1 MFLEQILAR
10 TRLDLEERQRLL
22 PLERLQ
28 ERAAAQP
35 PARDFAAALQPNPGD
50 HGLRLIAE
58 IKRASPSKGPLAPDL
73 DPVALARTYEAAG
86 AAAISVLT
94 EPHFFLGAPEHLT
107 AVKEAVSLPVLR
119 KDFIVDEYQVYEA
132 RAWGA
137 DALLLICAAL
147 TAQELER
154 LLTLTRQ
161 LGMEALVEVHSPAEA
176 RMAVTAGARVIGV
189 NSRDLVTFS
198 MNPFLIRELRRLI
211 PADCIVV
218 AESGIHTE
226 ADARRL
232 RRYDVQ
238 AMLVGESLVK
248 AGDVR
253 GQIKRLLHGSN
264 HGIQVKICG
273 LRRPEALRAALES
286 GADLLGLM
294 FYPQSK
300 RYLAPS
306 QVRQLLS
313 EAGYLAL
320 AEQGQAVPDLVGVF
334 VNEESQ
340 RINELAEELG
350 LHFVQ
355 LHGTESPEFC
365 ASLQRPV
372 IKALPVRGPR
382 ALEEAHRY
390 ATVAW
395 RLLLDT
401 PSASYGGSGLTHDWE
416 LARTIAAELPVLLAG
431 GLTPANVA
439 EAIATVR
446 PWGVDVSS
454 GVESNGEKDPGK
466 IRAFI
471 EAVRQSSQQLPAL
484 EAIWQ

>member
-10 TRLDLEERQRLL
+10 TRLDLTERQRLL
-22 PLERLQ
+22 PLERLR

-35 PARDFAAALQPNPGD
+35 PARDFVAALQPEPGAR
-50 HGLRLIAE
+50 GLRLIAE
-58 IKRASPSKGPLAPDL
+58 IKRASPSKGALAPDL
-73 DPVALARTYEAAG
+73 DPVVLARTYEAAG

-94 EPHFFLGAPEHLT
+94 EPHFFLGAPEHLS
-107 AVKEAVSLPVLR
+107 AVKAAVGLPVLR

-147 TAQELER
+147 REEELRR

-161 LGMEALVEVHSPAEA
+161 LGMEALVEVHSAAEA
-176 RMAVTAGARVIGV
+176 QMAVAAGARVIGV

-198 MNPFLIRELRRLI
+198 MNPFLIRELRQLI
-211 PADCIVV
+211 PADRILV

-253 GQIKRLLHGSN
+253 GQISRLLRGAN
-264 HGIQVKICG
+264 QAVQVKICG
-273 LRRPEALRAALES
+273 LRHSEALRAALES

-300 RYLAPS
+300 RYLAPQQAR
-306 QVRQLLS
+306 QVLS
-313 EAGYLAL
+313 ASGYLAL

-340 RINELAEELG
+340 RINELAAELG

-355 LHGTESPEFC
+355 LHGSETPEFC
-365 ASLQRPV
+365 ARIERPV
-372 IKALPVRGPR
+372 IKAVPIRDQEAR
-382 ALEEAHRY
+382 AEALRY
-390 ATVAW
+390 APVTW
-395 RLLLDT
+395 RVLLDT
-401 PSASYGGSGLTHDWE
+401 PSSGYGGSGQVHDWK
-416 LARTIAAELPVLLAG
+416 LARSIAAELPVLLAG

-439 EAIATVR
+439 EAIATVQ

-454 GVESNGEKDPGK
+454 GVESNGEKDPQK
-466 IRAFI
+466 VRSFI
-471 EAVRQSSQQLPAL
+471 EAVRQSSEQLPNL
-484 EAIWQ
+484 QVIGH